1 MNPFKMPPFWFLL
14 ATLSQFGIA
23 WASALPAYSLFRVAA
38 GYGLIVVGVALVL
51 GTWVSFRKW
60 QTPICPFT
68 EPTHL
73 ITDGLFRYSRNPLY
87 LGEVVMLI
95 GLSALHGNW
104 ATLIPVLVFFVV
116 IQIVFVRPEE
126 KTLLAEY
133 GDSFEDYRKKVRA
146 WI

>member
-1 MNPFKMPPFWFLL
+1 MPPFWFLL
-14 ATLSQFGIA
+14 ATLAQFGIA
-23 WASALPAYSLFRVAA
+23 WVSTLPAFSLLRLIGGYTLIA
-38 GYGLIVVGVALVL
+38 GGIALVL

-87 LGEVVMLI
+87 LGEVVLLL

-104 ATLIPVLVFFVV
+104 ATLLPIPVFIV
-116 IQIVFVRPEE
+116 ILQYGFIRYEE
-126 KTLLAEY
+126 CTLQQH
-133 GDSFEDYRKKVRA
+133 DSDAFKDYRSRVRM
-146 WI
+146 WL